1 MWHFRHSK
9 NLRYGLNCTQCIV
22 HSVFHFTGV
31 ILEIPHCTNFLAN
44 YVWTSTGVWYLSS
57 TCQSEM
63 HHSFVF
69 REGLCAKIMSGHNAP
84 PGAYIAAE
92 SIWRRDW
99 VCSQAP
105 LVAECQFSGKV
116 RNEFLSVLAIIP
128 RSSYWYFSWQNLCLG
143 LVRVLQK
150 CCFVVTRTA
159 HRGWYF
165 TYFEFL
171 GGDQIKWDTIT
182 SLIYIVLTLFLSC
195 SKLCTYIFLYH
206 LLVRPPPLI
215 GWTPRNVAELGKM
228 VNHCMYL
235 FVAQT

>member
-1 MWHFRHSK
+1 MGKLCKTSGSKTQWINQGDFLLLFDPSRHFFKLQPFGWWNMWHFRHSK
-9 NLRYGLNCTQCIV
+9 NLRYGSNCTQCIV
-22 HSVFHFTGV
+22 DSVFNFTGV
-31 ILEIPHCTNFLAN
+31 ILEIPHCTNCLAN
-44 YVWTSTGVWYLSS
+44 YMWKSTGVWYLSS

-128 RSSYWYFSWQNLCLG
+128 RSPHWYFSWQTFAWAWFGCGKNVG
-143 LVRVLQK
+143 LWSHALHIAGDTLPISS
-150 CCFVVTRTA
+150 FLVVN
-159 HRGWYF
+159 
-165 TYFEFL
+165 
-171 GGDQIKWDTIT
+171 K
-182 SLIYIVLTLFLSC
+182 LSEIP
-195 SKLCTYIFLYH
+195 LH
-206 LLVRPPPLI
+206 LLFIL
-215 GWTPRNVAELGKM
+215 
-228 VNHCMYL
+228 Y
-235 FVAQT
+235 